1 MKRDVAAGED
11 EQDNCSARSEIRAI
25 KEPAPRSGGE
35 YLADV
40 HRNRSRSGGS
50 IYITRESAKI
60 KEDTKRSC
68 PFVFGYDF
76 KFMRDDYLK
85 AALAKIDDP
94 NILVNVVST
103 RVKQLRRGSRPLV
116 QSLEKLSSEDI
127 ALREIIEGK
136 ITYEV
141 QSAPLIESERK
152 SKEISFRPL
161 SSV

>member
-1 MKRDVAAGED
+1 
-11 EQDNCSARSEIRAI
+11 
-25 KEPAPRSGGE
+25 
-35 YLADV
+35 
-40 HRNRSRSGGS
+40 
-50 IYITRESAKI
+50 
-60 KEDTKRSC
+60 
-68 PFVFGYDF
+68 
-76 KFMRDDYLK
+76 MRDDYLK